1 MRCIRTSSH
10 RASANLPFERKVR
23 TGGRVHWRGAGAMA
37 VIGLVAL
44 LGIAIFPTSQEVDTA
59 EPVQIA
65 QAATKR

>member
-1 MRCIRTSSH
+1 M
-10 RASANLPFERKVR
+10 R
-23 TGGRVHWRGAGAMA
+23 TGGRVHWRGAGTMA

-44 LGIAIFPTSQEVDTA
+44 LGIVIFPTSQEADTA